1 MTNTNRV
8 TKMNTRTTR
17 TLTAGEEAR
26 SEYRNERVKKH
37 NRNNR
42 NTKRNWEA

>member
-1 MTNTNRV
+1 MKASNKV
-8 TKMNTRTTR
+8 VKMNTRTTR